1 MGTLILAKKEINQT
15 NINSL
20 KKNSLE
26 YLIQNRLK
34 KIELKKYNFD
44 SETTQINSYLNSIT
58 SNNIES
64 LKEIFSK
71 NGIDFQAYEDEL
83 DVEFKWKIN
92 LQFVC

>member
-1 MGTLILAKKEINQT
+1 MV
-15 NINSL
+15 
-20 KKNSLE
+20 
-26 YLIQNRLK
+26 QNRLK
-34 KIELKKYNFD
+34 KIELKKLQLD

-83 DVEFKWKIN
+83 DVEFKWRKLIYN
-92 LQFVC
+92 LYAKKLKLIKMK